1 MNILITGA
9 SGFVGT
15 NLVNKLSEKHNVRCV
30 DRDDTFTLS
39 GRDIV
44 IHLACDGDSRASN
57 SHIKE
62 HTKNNLL
69 LFTEILEAAINAGV
83 KRFIYISSIEAEKEL
98 NVYAIEKRANEKIL
112 QVIAK
117 EYGFDYVIIRPHT
130 LFGEHMNLNDKN
142 RNVIANFIK
151 KTITGEEVEIIGDVN
166 ATRQFTYIED
176 LVKVIENSLT
186 ENTNQTITVTS
197 GIETSIKDLDY
208 MIKNLYKTI
217 LWVSSHTTE

>member
-1 MNILITGA
+1 MQVLVSGA
-9 SGFVGT
+9 SGFVGK
-15 NLVNKLSEKHNVRCV
+15 NLVNRLSENHNVFSYHPGFDMDV
-30 DRDDTFTLS
+30 
-39 GRDIV
+39 I

-57 SHIKE
+57 SNVVE
-62 HTKNNLL
+62 HTENNLV
-69 LFTEILEAAINAGV
+69 LFVKTLDKAINNKV
-83 KRFIYISSIEAEKEL
+83 KRFIYISSMEAEKEL

-130 LFGEHMNLNDKN
+130 LFGEHMNLKDKN

-151 KTITGEEVEIIGDVN
+151 KTIKGEEVEIIGDVN

-176 LVKVIENSLT
+176 LVKAIEKSLT

-197 GIETSIKDLDY
+197 GIETSIEDLNY

-217 LWVSSHTTE
+217 KWVEKQ

>member
-1 MNILITGA
+1 MNILVTGS

-15 NLVNKLSEKHNVRCV
+15 NLVNKLSEKHNVST
-30 DRDDTFTLS
+30 TFPTHTT
-39 GRDIV
+39 DVV
-44 IHLACDGDSRASN
+44 IHLACDGDSRSSN
-57 SHIKE
+57 SNLIG
-62 HTKNNLL
+62 HTQNNIGI
-69 LFTEILEAAINAGV
+69 FTEVLEDSIVNSV

-112 QVIAK
+112 QVTAN
-117 EYGFDYVIIRPHT
+117 EYGFEYVIIRPHT
-130 LFGEHMNLNDKN
+130 LFGENMNLNDKN

-151 KTITGEEVEIIGDVN
+151 KTIAGEEVEIIGDVN

-176 LVKVIENSLT
+176 LVNAIEKSLT

-217 LWVSSHTTE
+217 KWVEKQ

>member
-1 MNILITGA
+1 MSNIYISGS

-15 NLVNKLSEKHNVRCV
+15 NLVNKLSENHNVS
-30 DRDDTFTLS
+30 TNYPTS
-39 GRDIV
+39 KTDIV
-44 IHLACDGDSRASN
+44 IHLACDGDSRSSN
-57 SHIKE
+57 SNVVE
-62 HTKNNLL
+62 HTKNNIDI
-69 LFTEILEAAINAGV
+69 FTEVLSDSIIEGV
-83 KRFIYISSIEAEKEL
+83 KRFIYISSVEAEKEL

-112 QVIAK
+112 QVLAK

-151 KTITGEEVEIIGDVN
+151 KTIAGEDVEIIGDVN

-176 LVKVIENSLT
+176 LVNAIEKSLT

-217 LWVSSHTTE
+217 KWVEKQ

>member
-1 MNILITGA
+1 MQILVTGA

-15 NLVNKLSEKHNVRCV
+15 NLVNKLSETHNVWGWNGEGELNCNV
-30 DRDDTFTLS
+30 DV
-39 GRDIV
+39 I
-44 IHLACDGDSRASN
+44 IHLACDGDSRNSN
-57 SHIKE
+57 KNFKK
-62 HTKNNLL
+62 HTENNLV
-69 LFTEILEAAINAGV
+69 LFCKVLDEAMKNKV
-83 KRFIYISSIEAEKEL
+83 KRFIYISSVEAEKEL

-112 QVIAK
+112 ECICN
-117 EYGFDYVIIRPHT
+117 EYVIIRPHT

-151 KTITGEEVEIIGDVN
+151 KTIAGEEVEIIGDVN

-176 LVKVIENSLT
+176 LIKVIEKSLT

-217 LWVSSHTTE
+217 KWVEEQNVV

>member
-1 MNILITGA
+1 MNLFVTGA

-15 NLVNKLSEKHNVRCV
+15 NLVNKLSKKHSINTNIPNINT
-30 DRDDTFTLS
+30 DA
-39 GRDIV
+39 V

-57 SHIKE
+57 ANIVE
-62 HTKNNLL
+62 HTHNNIDI
-69 LFTEILEAAINAGV
+69 FTEVLANSIICGI
-83 KRFIYISSIEAEKEL
+83 KRFIYISSVEAEKEL

-112 QVIAK
+112 QVMAK
-117 EYGFDYVIIRPHT
+117 EYEFDYVIIRPHT

-151 KTITGEEVEIIGDVN
+151 KTIAGEDIEIIGDVN

-176 LVKVIENSLT
+176 LIKAIEKSLT

-208 MIKNLYKTI
+208 MIKNLYKT
-217 LWVSSHTTE
+217 LKWVEKQ